1 MSDIVFLRTWYPV
14 QPKKLF
20 NPVTS
25 LLLPMNHTWEG
36 MKTVYQL
43 RKERQMKIPVNK
55 DSQYSEIERTDRKFN
70 PLRIPRSLQAKLP
83 FASVPKDQK
92 KRKTPTLASRHAR
105 VLEPE
110 EKQRL
115 AVLNQLRTFKNE
127 KVTAKKVKTKQK
139 LEDYKKKKQKE
150 QEEADARKRLSRK
163 RLFRMEGI
171 MKEKQARKKQRTS

>member
-25 LLLPMNHTWEG
+25 LLVPIDQTWTG

-43 RKERQMKIPVNK
+43 RKEKQMKIPVNK
-55 DSQYSEIERTDRKFN
+55 DSQYTEITRTERKFN

-92 KRKTPTLASRHAR
+92 KRKTPTLASRRAR

-115 AVLNQLRTFKNE
+115 AILNQLRTFKNE
-127 KVTAKKVKTKQK
+127 KISAKKDQTKQK
-139 LEDYKKKKQKE
+139 LEDYKKKKQRD